1 MDINNLYTVEA
12 HEEGAE
18 IRIVS
23 PLDGKKTDFYISVQ
37 GVDSKAYRTAVKAY
51 HRKLL
56 NDEEGGEIELIVAI
70 TKGWR
75 GLVDGDKEVEFSAKN
90 FGLLAMI
97 KALKSV
103 ELIIYVKLPKQLV
116 KNQKN

>member
-1 MDINNLYTVEA
+1 MDINTLYTVDA

-23 PLDGKKTDFYISVQ
+23 PLDGKETNFYISVQ
-37 GVDSKAYRTAVKAY
+37 GIDSRAYRTAVKAY

-56 NDEEGGEIELIVAI
+56 NEEEGGEIDLLVAV

-75 GLVDGDKEVEFSAKN
+75 GLSDKKKEVKFSASVAKAVYENAPDVAVQVDRFVSKRTN
-90 FGLLAMI
+90 FI
-97 KALKSV
+97 KG
-103 ELIIYVKLPKQLV
+103 
-116 KNQKN
+116 

>member
-1 MDINNLYTVEA
+1 MDINTLYTVDA

-23 PLDGKKTDFYISVQ
+23 PLDGKETDFYISVQ
-37 GVDSKAYRTAVKAY
+37 GIDSRAYRTAVKAY

-56 NDEEGGEIELIVAI
+56 SEEEGGEIDLLIAI

-75 GLVDGDKEVEFSAKN
+75 GLSDNKKEVKFSASVARAVYENAPDVAVQVDRFVSKRTN
-90 FGLLAMI
+90 FI
-97 KALKSV
+97 KG
-103 ELIIYVKLPKQLV
+103 
-116 KNQKN
+116 

>member
-1 MDINNLYTVEA
+1 MDINTLYTVDA

-23 PLDGKKTDFYISVQ
+23 PLDGKETNFYISVQ
-37 GVDSKAYRTAVKAY
+37 GIDSRAYRTAVKAY

-56 NDEEGGEIELIVAI
+56 NEEEGGEIDLLIAI

-75 GLVDGDKEVEFSAKN
+75 GLSDNKKEVKFSASVARAVYENAPDVAVQVDRFVSKRTN
-90 FGLLAMI
+90 FI
-97 KALKSV
+97 KG
-103 ELIIYVKLPKQLV
+103 
-116 KNQKN
+116 

>member
-1 MDINNLYTVEA
+1 MDINTLYTVDA

-23 PLDGKKTDFYISVQ
+23 PLDGKETDFYITLQ

-51 HRKLL
+51 HRKLV
-56 NDEEGGEIELIVAI
+56 NEEEGGEIDLLIAI

-75 GLVDGDKEVEFSAKN
+75 GLSDGKTDVKFSALRAKAVYENAPNVAAQIDRFVSDRTN
-90 FGLLAMI
+90 FI
-97 KALKSV
+97 KG
-103 ELIIYVKLPKQLV
+103 
-116 KNQKN
+116 

>member
-1 MDINNLYTVEA
+1 MDINTLYTVDA

-23 PLDGKKTDFYISVQ
+23 PLDGKETDFYISVQ
-37 GVDSKAYRTAVKAY
+37 GIDSKAYRKAVKAY

-56 NDEEGGEIELIVAI
+56 NEEEGGDIDLLVSI

-75 GLVDGDKEVEFSAKN
+75 GLSDGKEEIEFSSVRAKAVYENAPDVAVQVDRFVADRKN
-90 FGLLAMI
+90 FI
-97 KALKSV
+97 KG
-103 ELIIYVKLPKQLV
+103 
-116 KNQKN
+116 

>member
-1 MDINNLYTVEA
+1 MDINQIYTVDA

-23 PLDGKKTDFYISVQ
+23 PLDGKETDFYISVQ
-37 GVDSKAYRTAVKAY
+37 GIDSRAYRTAVKAY

-56 NDEEGGEIELIVAI
+56 NEEEGGEIDLLIAI

-75 GLVDGDKEVEFSAKN
+75 GLSDNKKEVKFSASVARAVYENAPDVAVQVDRFVSKRTN
-90 FGLLAMI
+90 FI
-97 KALKSV
+97 KG
-103 ELIIYVKLPKQLV
+103 
-116 KNQKN
+116 

>member
-1 MDINNLYTVEA
+1 MDINQIYTVDA

-23 PLDGKKTDFYISVQ
+23 PLDGKETNFYISVQ
-37 GVDSKAYRTAVKAY
+37 GIDSRAYRTAVKAY

-56 NDEEGGEIELIVAI
+56 NEEEGGEIDLLIAI

-75 GLVDGDKEVEFSAKN
+75 GLSDNKKEVKFSASVARAVYENAPDVAVQVDRFVAKRTN
-90 FGLLAMI
+90 FI
-97 KALKSV
+97 KG
-103 ELIIYVKLPKQLV
+103 
-116 KNQKN
+116 

>member
-1 MDINNLYTVEA
+1 MDINTLYTVDA

-75 GLVDGDKEVEFSAKN
+75 GLVDGDKEVEFSAEN
-90 FGLLAMI
+90 A
-97 KALKSV
+97 KSV
-103 ELIIYVKLPKQLV
+103 YENAPDVASQLDRFV
-116 KNQKN
+116 ANRQNFIKG

>member
-1 MDINNLYTVEA
+1 MDINTLYTVDA

-23 PLDGKKTDFYISVQ
+23 PLDGKETNFYISVQ
-37 GVDSKAYRTAVKAY
+37 GIDSRAYRTAVKAY

-56 NDEEGGEIELIVAI
+56 NEEEGGEIDLLIAI

-75 GLVDGDKEVEFSAKN
+75 GLSDGKKDVEFSALRAKAVYENAPDVATQVDRFVAKRTN
-90 FGLLAMI
+90 FI
-97 KALKSV
+97 KG
-103 ELIIYVKLPKQLV
+103 
-116 KNQKN
+116 